1 MPMQGFAYNSIFL
14 ERSIDTDLMCY
25 IGKKN
30 KKKVTS
36 LKNILIFAASI
47 VIKRCS
53 LNAEIIHIQQDII
66 KQQLSINQEK
76 T

>member
-36 LKNILIFAASI
+36 LKNILIFAASN
-47 VIKRCS
+47 VMKMKPKKGGNDS
-53 LNAEIIHIQQDII
+53 LSVRYYQTTEY
-66 KQQLSINQEK
+66 
-76 T
+76 

>member
-36 LKNILIFAASI
+36 LKKYPYLCCVECDKKMLAKCRNNSHST
-47 VIKRCS
+47 RYYQTTT
-53 LNAEIIHIQQDII
+53 EY
-66 KQQLSINQEK
+66 
-76 T
+76 